1 MEKENGAK
9 RLTVGI
15 LAHVDAGKTTLSE
28 GLLYRFGELRRLGRV
43 DHGDT
48 LLDSDQLER
57 ARGITIFSKMAI
69 LRDEEMEISL
79 LDTPGHVDFSAE
91 MERTLSV
98 LDYAILVISGT
109 DGVQSHTETLW
120 SLLGQYGVPVFLFV
134 NKMDLPGTDRQAL
147 LDTLRARLSE
157 GIQDF
162 NAPLGEEAALCD
174 EALMEEYLE
183 KGSFGEEPLAGAVAR
198 RSIFPCYFGS
208 ALKLQGVDELI
219 GGLHRY
225 TRQPAA
231 GQEFGARVFKVA
243 QDERGGRLT
252 YLKVTGG
259 CLNVKDT
266 LQGHRP
272 GGGGW
277 SEKADQLRRYSGP
290 RYELA
295 RQVLP
300 GQVCAVTGLSQAC
313 PGEGLG
319 AEGWAQPPVLEPVL
333 SYRVELPEGVE
344 PHTAL
349 TQLRQLEE
357 EEPQLRLRW
366 QESSREIQIQLMGE
380 VQKEILASLV
390 QERFGWKPAFGQGS
404 ILYKETIAKE
414 TEGVGHFEP
423 LRHYA
428 EVHLLMRPGK
438 PGSGLVFRAD
448 CREEVLDKNWQ
459 RLVLTHLAEKT
470 HLGILTGSP
479 LTDTEITLI
488 GGRAHLKHTE
498 GGDFRQATYRAV
510 RQGLRTAGCVLL
522 EPWYQFRLELPAEN
536 LGRAMADIQ
545 QMGGRFSAPQSGQE
559 TAVLRGEAPVAGLRD
574 YQAEVTRYTRGR
586 GRLSAALKGYEP
598 CHNAPEVIQAM
609 GYDPDADTD
618 NPADSVFCSHGA
630 GHTVKWNQVRQ
641 HMHLDTGWGRPKE
654 EEPAPMPLREMA
666 RRAGSYLSALAQDK
680 ELLAI
685 FERTYG
691 PIKRD
696 PRRAFR
702 PVEKPAQ
709 APDAPAPQGPEYLL
723 VDGYNII
730 FAWPDLKALAAE
742 SLAAARQRLTDI
754 LCNYQG
760 FAGCQVILVFDAY
773 KVKGSPGTVEKLH
786 NIYVVYTKEA
796 ETADMYIEKVTHQLG
811 RRHRVRVASSDGL
824 EQIIILGAG
833 AMRLSARAF
842 REEIDAAEKAIR
854 ACLAG
859 PEDL

>member
-1 MEKENGAK
+1 MNRENGAK
-9 RLTVGI
+9 RRLTVGI

-48 LLDSDQLER
+48 LLDSNQLER

-69 LRDEEMEISL
+69 LRDEELEISL

-98 LDYAILVISGT
+98 LDYGILVISGT
-109 DGVQSHTETLW
+109 DGVQGHTETLW
-120 SLLGQYGVPVFLFV
+120 SLLKQYGVPVFLFV
-134 NKMDLPGTDRQAL
+134 NKMDLPGTDREKIL
-147 LDTLRARLSE
+147 EELRARLDE

-162 NAPLGEEAALCD
+162 TAPLGESAALCD

-183 KGSFGEEPLAGAVAR
+183 KGEFSPQALTGAIAR
-198 RSIFPCYFGS
+198 RGIFPCYFGS

-219 GGLHRY
+219 DGLHRY

-231 GQEFGARVFKVA
+231 GEAFGARVFKVA
-243 QDERGGRLT
+243 QDERGARLT

-259 CLNVKDT
+259 CLKVKDT
-266 LQGHRP
+266 LRGRRP
-272 GGGGW
+272 SGGEW
-277 SEKADQLRRYSGP
+277 SEKADQLRVYSGP

-295 RQVLP
+295 GQILP
-300 GQVCAVTGLSQAC
+300 GQVCAVTGLDQAC

-333 SYRVELPEGVE
+333 SYKVELPEGID

-349 TQLRQLEE
+349 TQLRQLEQ

-366 QESSREIQIQLMGE
+366 QEGSREIQIQLMGE

-390 QERFGWKPAFGQGS
+390 RERFGWQPGFGQGS
-404 ILYKETIAKE
+404 ILYKEKIAKE

-470 HLGILTGSP
+470 HLGVLTGSP

-510 RQGLRTAGCVLL
+510 RQGLRTAGCLLL

-536 LGRAMADIQ
+536 LGRAMTDIQ
-545 QMGGRFSAPQSGQE
+545 QMGGRFSAPESQGE
-559 TAVLRGEAPVAGLRD
+559 TALLEGEAPVAGLRE
-574 YQAEVTRYTRGR
+574 YQAELTRYTRGR
-586 GRLSAALKGYEP
+586 GRLNTALKGYEP
-598 CHNAPEVIQAM
+598 CHNAQEIIQAL
-609 GYDPDADTD
+609 GYDPDADTE

-630 GHTVKWNQVRQ
+630 GHTVKWDQVRD

-654 EEPAPMPLREMA
+654 PEFTAPPPREMA
-666 RRAGSYLSALAQDK
+666 RRAGGYISSLAQDK
-680 ELLAI
+680 ELMAI

-691 PIKRD
+691 PLKKD

-702 PVEKPAQ
+702 PVEKPAAQ
-709 APDAPAPQGPEYLL
+709 AAAPQPQGPEYLL

-730 FAWPDLKALAAE
+730 FAWPDLKELAQQNLE
-742 SLAAARQRLTDI
+742 AARQRLTDI

-760 FAGCQVILVFDAY
+760 FARCEVILVFDAY
-773 KVKGSPGTVEKLH
+773 KVKGNPGTVEKLH
-786 NIYVVYTKEA
+786 NISVVYTKEA

-811 RRHRVRVASSDGL
+811 RKHRVRVASSDGL

-842 REEIDAAEKAIR
+842 REEVDAAEKAIR
-854 ACLAG
+854 SYLAG
-859 PEDL
+859 EE